1 MRSRGSAILLLTALL
16 AAAACDRTPVDPLD
30 DPAIAALT
38 GTEGQGPSSLT
49 LPGLL
54 YSAIR
59 TVHADHG
66 MDAARDIVR
75 DLARIQH
82 RLDAAPV
89 SARPALRRELRA
101 EQLRIVLLVNGG
113 DVVAQTI
120 HGVSEEAARLSA
132 RRDMLAGS
140 GIDAPEATAILQDL
154 PILLAR
160 ARTASTDIE
169 ALDAAT
175 RAAAR
180 TDRMHGALAGA
191 ARLPSLTDLYEDAA
205 ARLRHRPRHD
215 LVAESAELR
224 AAADEALLRSHARDH
239 AQEAAKAARDAQI
252 RVVLEALGPDVVA
265 DVIGWGQHRV
275 REQEQKLGA
284 ESVGRDVSRLERMNA
299 SAGDMLDRADL
310 QLRRGNSAA
319 ALDLAAH
326 AVDLLNALEATLTS
340 N

>member
-1 MRSRGSAILLLTALL
+1 MRSRGSAILLLPALL

-30 DPAIAALT
+30 DPTIAALA
-38 GTEGQGPSSLT
+38 GAEGPGPSSLT

-59 TVHADHG
+59 SVHAEQG
-66 MDAARDIVR
+66 IDAARDIVR

-89 SARPALRRELRA
+89 SERPALQRELRA
-101 EQLRIVLLVNGG
+101 EQLRIVLLVKDS

-120 HGVSEEAARLSA
+120 RGVSEEAARLSA
-132 RRDMLAGS
+132 RRDMLAAS

-160 ARTASTDIE
+160 ARSASSDID

-191 ARLPSLTDLYEDAA
+191 ARLPSLTDLFEDAA
-205 ARLRHRPRHD
+205 ARLQLRPQHD

-224 AAADEALLRSHARDH
+224 AAADAALRSHAREH
-239 AQEAAKAARDAQI
+239 AQEAARAARDAQI

-275 REQEQKLGA
+275 REQEHKLGA
-284 ESVGRDVSRLERMNA
+284 ESATRDVSRLERMNA

-310 QLRRGNSAA
+310 QLRRGNSAD

-326 AVDLLNALEATLTS
+326 AVDLLNALEATLTR

>member
-1 MRSRGSAILLLTALL
+1 MRSRRSAILLVPALL
-16 AAAACDRTPVDPLD
+16 AMAACDRTPVDPLD
-30 DPAIAALT
+30 DSTIAALSET
-38 GTEGQGPSSLT
+38 DGQRSPSLT

-59 TVHADHG
+59 SVHDEQG
-66 MDAARDIVR
+66 IDAARDIVR

-89 SARPALRRELRA
+89 EERPALRRELRA
-101 EQLRIVLLVNGG
+101 EQLRIVLLVNDS

-120 HGVSEEAARLSA
+120 RRVSEEAARLRA
-132 RRDMLAGS
+132 RRDMLAAS
-140 GIDAPEATAILQDL
+140 GIDAPEASAILEDI
-154 PILLAR
+154 PILIAR
-160 ARTASTDIE
+160 AQSVSTDIE

-180 TDRMHGALAGA
+180 TDRMHAALAGA
-191 ARLPSLTDLYEDAA
+191 ARLPSLTELFDDAA
-205 ARLRHRPRHD
+205 DRLQMRAQHE
-215 LVAESAELR
+215 LVAESDELR
-224 AAADEALLRSHARDH
+224 AAAEDALLSRERSEAQQAAR
-239 AQEAAKAARDAQI
+239 AARDAQI

-275 REQEQKLGA
+275 RDQQERLEA
-284 ESVGRDVSRLERMNA
+284 ESGIRDVSRLERMNA
-299 SAGDMLDRADL
+299 SAGDMLQRADL

-326 AVDLLNALEATLTS
+326 AADLLNALEATLTGK
-340 N
+340 